1 MERQLIEAAR
11 RGDREAFDAIV
22 RTRLDTVYRT
32 AFTILGNEA
41 DAQDA
46 TQETFVAAWR
56 NMPGLRETARFDAR
70 LGRITINAC
79 RMALRR
85 RGAVRE
91 ISLDLPAAQEPTTG
105 GAGPAAVAA
114 EAEIFDRAFARLSV
128 EDRAILVLHHHQE
141 LGITEIADRLGIPN
155 GTVKSRLY
163 RARHALERALARE
176 NR

>member
-1 MERQLIEAAR
+1 VEPQLIEAAR

-22 RTRLDTVYRT
+22 RTRLDTVHRT

-46 TQETFVAAWR
+46 TQETFLAAWR
-56 NMPGLRETARFDAR
+56 SLPGLRDTARFDAW
-70 LGRITINAC
+70 LGRITVNAC

-85 RGAVRE
+85 RGTVRE
-91 ISLDLPAAQEPTTG
+91 IPLDLGAGHEPSVG
-105 GAGPAAVAA
+105 GAGPAAEAADA
-114 EAEIFDRAFARLSV
+114 EAFDRAFARLSV
-128 EDRAILVLHHHQE
+128 EDRAILIFHHPQE
-141 LGITEIADRLGIPN
+141 LGIAEIAERLGIPN

-163 RARHALERALARE
+163 RARHALEHALERE